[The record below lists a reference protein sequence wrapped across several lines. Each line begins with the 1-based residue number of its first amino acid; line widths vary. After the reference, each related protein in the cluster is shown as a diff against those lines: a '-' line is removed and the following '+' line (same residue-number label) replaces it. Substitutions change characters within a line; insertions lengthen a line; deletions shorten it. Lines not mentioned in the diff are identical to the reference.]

1 MNNCPLRQ
9 SRQPSTRWLL
19 GAARVLRTQPRTSAR
34 KYALRRLC
42 TELQKYRGSGENWP
56 SGEGRGQT
64 GHLVG
69 PEVAGKPCRD
79 RPKQPRALT
88 ESTVRESAG
97 GGRGTG
103 IQHSPPWGQRS
114 PVPRLPWR
122 AHVGPTRPVNLPDVR
137 FTSNSYRALALQ
149 RNDATCQSRLNASA
163 KLAAVSAAF

>member
-137 FTSNSYRALALQ
+137 FTLPAQ
-149 RNDATCQSRLNASA
+149 PVDATQALNLSA
-163 KLAAVSAAF
+163 GVSNPKVLRGRSLS